1 MSLMIDI
8 DVMRTLS
15 RQFMR
20 DDDPR
25 AKIIPLRESDRDR
38 DRVQR

>member
-1 MSLMIDI
+1 
-8 DVMRTLS
+8 MRALS

-25 AKIIPLRESDRDR
+25 AKIIPLRRESDRDH